1 MDSIGLMSEVDQL
14 FHARNPL
21 FILRQFLGVTYNRMR
36 LLMERNT
43 FLSSLLYNLRFIMN
57 VLFVKDSFGLVFMM
71 TFLMRDVDELFH
83 GVQALFM
90 FLTFTVRQP
99 HSTWA
104 PLAKFFLFQFHFRLV
119 THRHSAAP
127 GRKYV
132 FAMDMAYHAFEWCL
146 FFVNFYQW
154 PPPTLS
160 PVHVL
165 AQSFQALTLLYHSYV
180 IWTFVRWI
188 KLTLPIVQLVSA
200 QPEDGAGHLLS
211 PAMSRLLLSL
221 LEAQGGN
228 VPLLRL
234 LERVLRL
241 QERVRNLAQI
251 LENQQLQVGDAGAAI
266 VPVVAAAAAGQQQLL
281 NVLRPGPRRSVA
293 LPLGASGLGAGSTAP
308 PHVRRE
314 RAAERPSGAY
324 ADDHRELQELRT
336 GESSETT
343 GRAELPPHGPHY
355 EAPM

>member
-1 MDSIGLMSEVDQL
+1 MEAVMDSVGLMSEVDQL

-21 FILRQFLGVTYNRMR
+21 FILRQFLGVTCNRMR
-36 LLMERNT
+36 LLRERNT
-43 FLSSLLYNLRFIMN
+43 LLSSLLYNLRFIMN

-83 GVQALFM
+83 GVQALFT
-90 FLTFTVRQP
+90 FLTFTVRMP
-99 HSTWA
+99 HSNWV
-104 PLAKFFLFQFHFRLV
+104 PMAKFFLFQFHFRLV

-132 FAMDMAYHAFEWCL
+132 FAMDVAYHAFEWCL
-146 FFVNFYQW
+146 FFVSITQW

-160 PVHVL
+160 PVLVL
-165 AQSFQALTLLYHSYV
+165 AQSFQALALLYHTYV

-188 KLTLPIVQLVSA
+188 KLTLPIVQQVSA

-211 PAMSRLLLSL
+211 PAMSRLLMSL

-251 LENQQLQVGDAGAAI
+251 LENQQLHVGDAGAAGAAAA
-266 VPVVAAAAAGQQQLL
+266 PVVAAAAAGQQQLL
-281 NVLRPGPRRSVA
+281 NGLRAGPRRSAVS
-293 LPLGASGLGAGSTAP
+293 PVGASALDAVSATTLHA
-308 PHVRRE
+308 RRR
-314 RAAERPSGAY
+314 RAADRPSGA
-324 ADDHRELQELRT
+324 DEGRRT
-336 GESSETT
+336 PETSEPA
-343 GRAELPPHGPHY
+343 GPPRGARSGP
-355 EAPM
+355 PT

>member
-1 MDSIGLMSEVDQL
+1 MEAVMDSVGLMSEVDQL

-21 FILRQFLGVTYNRMR
+21 FILRQFLGVTCNRMR
-36 LLMERNT
+36 LLRERNT
-43 FLSSLLYNLRFIMN
+43 LLSSLLYNLRFIMN

-90 FLTFTVRQP
+90 FLTFTVRKP
-99 HSTWA
+99 HSNWV

-132 FAMDMAYHAFEWCL
+132 FAMDVAYHAFEWCL
-146 FFVNFYQW
+146 FFVSVTKW
-154 PPPTLS
+154 PPPPLS
-160 PVHVL
+160 PVLVL
-165 AQSFQALTLLYHSYV
+165 AQSFQALALLYHTYV

-188 KLTLPIVQLVSA
+188 KLTLPIVQQVSA

-211 PAMSRLLLSL
+211 PAMSRLLMSL

-251 LENQQLQVGDAGAAI
+251 LENQQLHVGDAGAAGAG
-266 VPVVAAAAAGQQQLL
+266 VAPVVAAAAAGQQQQLL
-281 NVLRPGPRRSVA
+281 NVLRAGPRRSAVS
-293 LPLGASGLGAGSTAP
+293 PVGASGLDAQ
-308 PHVRRE
+308 RE
-314 RAAERPSGAY
+314 RAADRPSGVG
-324 ADDHRELQELRT
+324 ADDRREGRPEP
-336 GESSETT
+336 SEPA
-343 GRAELPPHGPHY
+343 GPPRGARSRP
-355 EAPM
+355 PT